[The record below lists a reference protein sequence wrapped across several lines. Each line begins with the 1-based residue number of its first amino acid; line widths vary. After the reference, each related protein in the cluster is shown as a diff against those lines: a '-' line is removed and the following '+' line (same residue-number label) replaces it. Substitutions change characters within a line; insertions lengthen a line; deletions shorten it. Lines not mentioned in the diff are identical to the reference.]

1 VLVSVNR
8 CVPPHGLSIRMQP
21 ELPADDPNRELRRC
35 PRVDLF
41 QEIVC
46 ESGDVVSRST
56 VADLS
61 VGGMFIDMP
70 RPPFVRGDRV
80 TVRFALR
87 ADEPRMVVDAD
98 VHYVQEGIGIGIR
111 FVDLA
116 EADRAWIAAFVDE
129 AGRRKSQ
136 GGPPVRKSAR
146 VCVEVPIRVRGAR
159 TDGPS
164 FEEQASIVT
173 LSKHGA
179 CIVSSNS
186 LDVGM
191 KLLLET
197 ARGHAFKGNV
207 VWVGS
212 AASRSEGQV
221 GVQCRGLAQSLG
233 FQFP

>member
-1 VLVSVNR
+1 M
-8 CVPPHGLSIRMQP
+8 HP
-21 ELPADDPNRELRRC
+21 EPTADDPNHEHRRHK
-35 PRVDLF
+35 RVDLF

-46 ESGDVVSRST
+46 ESGDVVTRSE

-70 RPPFVRGDRV
+70 RCPFARGMRV

-87 ADEPRMVVDAD
+87 ADEPRIVVDAD
-98 VHYVQEGIGIGIR
+98 VHYVQDRIGVGVR

-116 EADRAWIAAFVDE
+116 DADRERIAAFVEE
-129 AGRRKSQ
+129 ATHRKRL
-136 GGPPVRKSAR
+136 GATPVRKSAR
-146 VCVEVPIRVRGAR
+146 VFVEVPVRVRGAR
-159 TDGPS
+159 TNGPS
-164 FEEQASIVT
+164 FEEQTSIVT

-179 CIVSSNS
+179 CLVSGMS

-197 ARGHAFKGNV
+197 AHGREFKSNV

-212 AASRSEGQV
+212 EASRSAGQV